1 MQCLEGGCDP
11 KRTNLSP
18 CTIHFILLPSSA
30 PLSKWPSTPSILG
43 LNDVMTWLSSYLY
56 LIKLE
61 RLLNIIWPLVYSKGI
76 LIFAAFFLPLLSLL
90 HSLPSLVTV
99 LYTLFIFI
107 FFLLLKQ
114 ALSHLQWHQ
123 VAWPNRIL

>member
-61 RLLNIIWPLVYSKGI
+61 RLLNIIWPLAYSKRI
-76 LIFAAFFLPLLSLL
+76 LIFAVFFLHLLSLL
-90 HSLPSLVTV
+90 HSLRSLITV
-99 LYTLFIFI
+99 LILSFYFY
-107 FFLLLKQ
+107 FFPLLKQ
-114 ALSHLQWHQ
+114 TLSDLWWHQ

>member
-18 CTIHFILLPSSA
+18 CTIRFILLPSSA

-61 RLLNIIWPLVYSKGI
+61 RLLNIIWPLAYSKRI
-76 LIFAAFFLPLLSLL
+76 LIFAVFFLHLLSLL
-90 HSLPSLVTV
+90 YSLPSLITV
-99 LYTLFIFI
+99 LILSFYFY
-107 FFLLLKQ
+107 FFPLLKQ
-114 ALSHLQWHQ
+114 ALSHLRWHQ